1 MQQSLATFVL
11 LRFSRLHHEAVD
23 LLVLD
28 SNEGT
33 PLQVWIHPNWKQWLG
48 VEDQTYISELM
59 DEWTHATPAEIP
71 ALLDELLQQSQGPLR
86 VVDHGRA
93 SVDQC
98 ESLIRGLTGKTNSNS

>member
-28 SNEGT
+28 SNEGK

-48 VEDQTYISELM
+48 AEDQTYISELM

-71 ALLDELLQQSQGPLR
+71 ALLDELFQQSQGPLR
-86 VVDHGRA
+86 VVDHGCA
-93 SVDQC
+93 STDQS
-98 ESLIRGLTGKTNSNS
+98 ETLIRGLRKTNSNS